1 MPLLRLSDASCD
13 EVFFVRRPKRA
24 SQRIWY
30 EQIAEEAAALFPKAT
45 VKRMDLDTTRGKH
58 AFGDLIRSVEQG
70 EVDIL
75 VGTQMVTKGLDFDRV
90 GLVGIMSAD
99 NLLSYPDFRANE
111 RAFQLIEQVSG
122 RTGRRTSKGKV
133 VIQSMKP
140 RHAIIQMAMNHDYD
154 GMLQKSSWYGMNIA
168 IHLTCA

>member
-24 SQRIWY
+24 SQGFVLNR
-30 EQIAEEAAALFPKAT
+30 LRGSCGTLSKAT
-45 VKRMDLDTTRGKH
+45 VKRMDDTTRKH

-122 RTGRRTSKGKV
+122 RTGRRTSKGRWLSKYETT
-133 VIQSMKP
+133 SCHHSDGHEP
-140 RHAIIQMAMNHDYD
+140 RLRRYAPKRAH
-154 GMLQKSSWYGMNIA
+154 G
-168 IHLTCA
+168 TE